1 MREKTHS
8 SPNTYEVQ
16 PEQLVSGVLSSP
28 FFSVVGAL
36 KSNKSLQELDL
47 TSNRLNSYQ
56 DALHL
61 GDMLR
66 YNNTLVTLS
75 LNSNSIADDGR
86 IVSESEFALH
96 D

>member
-1 MREKTHS
+1 MPKHVQGSTRPTCFQS
-8 SPNTYEVQ
+8 SK
-16 PEQLVSGVLSSP
+16 LS

-66 YNNTLVTLS
+66 YNSTLVTLS

-96 D
+96 N